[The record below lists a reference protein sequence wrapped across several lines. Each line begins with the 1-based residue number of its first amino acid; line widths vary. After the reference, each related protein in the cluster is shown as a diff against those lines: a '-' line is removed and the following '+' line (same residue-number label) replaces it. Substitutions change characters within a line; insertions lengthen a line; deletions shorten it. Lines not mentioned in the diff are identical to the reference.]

1 MEFEEFKNVFCE
13 KAKIVEININEEQ
26 IKKFYL
32 YMKMIL
38 EWNEKINL
46 TAIVDPKEII
56 IKHFIDSIVIAKY
69 IKEGSSVIDIGT
81 GAGFP
86 GIPLKIIRPDIEI
99 VLLDSLNK
107 RIKFLDEVILK
118 LKLEKVKTLHGR
130 IEEIGKNKE
139 YREKFD
145 YSTSRAVANLAVLS
159 EYMLPMVKVSGICIS
174 MKGSNVLEEVENAK
188 KAIKVL
194 GGKIKKIDEFLLCN
208 TDIKRSIVFVEKE
221 KNTPSKYPRKP
232 GTPTKEPII

>member
-1 MEFEEFKNVFCE
+1 MEFEKFKKVFCE
-13 KAKIVEININEEQ
+13 KAKIIKIDINEEQ
-26 IKKFYL
+26 LEKFYL
-32 YMKMIL
+32 YMNLLI
-38 EWNEKINL
+38 EWNKKINL
-46 TAIVDPKEII
+46 TAIIEPEEII
-56 IKHFIDSIVIAKY
+56 LNHFIDSIVIEKE
-69 IKEGSSVIDIGT
+69 IKKGSRVIDVGT

-107 RIKFLDEVILK
+107 RIKFLDEVILN

-130 IEEIGKNKE
+130 IVDIGWNKE

-159 EYMLPMVKVSGICIS
+159 EYMLPMVKVNGMCIS

-194 GGKIKKIDEFLLCN
+194 GGKIEKIDEFLLCDSDMN
-208 TDIKRSIVFVEKE
+208 RSIVYIKKE
-221 KNTPSKYPRKP
+221 KNTPSRYPRKP
-232 GTPTKEPII
+232 GTPAKEPIK